1 MGGWTYF
8 LLHSLEVSS
17 AVPSLA
23 IPKKI
28 LLPKGSGAWEISS
41 ILAKEKIIPRGYPFF
56 LLTLFTHRY
65 QSLRAGEY
73 LLNPAMSH
81 REILEILE
89 KGRIVLYSITI
100 PEGMLLREIADLLE
114 RKGLGRRERILTL
127 SRDPTFLISLGI
139 EADGLE
145 GYLLPNTYLFPRD
158 FGEEGVL
165 RVMAEANTRIF
176 TLERLWRAKEM
187 GLTRHQVLTL
197 ASLIEKEAKEDGE
210 RSLVSMVYHNRLL
223 KGMRLQCDPT
233 VIYALGESFRGD
245 LTREALSFPSP
256 YNTYLQAGLPPGP
269 ICNPGEASLLAALY
283 PAEGNSLY
291 FVSQN
296 NGRHHFSITLEE
308 HNRAVRQYQP
318 RRKTVTP

>member
-1 MGGWTYF
+1 
-8 LLHSLEVSS
+8 
-17 AVPSLA
+17 
-23 IPKKI
+23 
-28 LLPKGSGAWEISS
+28 
-41 ILAKEKIIPRGYPFF
+41 
-56 LLTLFTHRY
+56 
-65 QSLRAGEY
+65 
-73 LLNPAMSH
+73 
-81 REILEILE
+81 
-89 KGRIVLYSITI
+89 
-100 PEGMLLREIADLLE
+100 
-114 RKGLGRRERILTL
+114 
-127 SRDPTFLISLGI
+127 
-139 EADGLE
+139 
-145 GYLLPNTYLFPRD
+145 
-158 FGEEGVL
+158 
-165 RVMAEANTRIF
+165 MAEANTRIF
-176 TLERLWRAKEM
+176 TPERLWRAKEM

-210 RSLVSMVYHNRLL
+210 RPLVSRVYHNRLL

-245 LTREALSFPSP
+245 LTRETLFFPSP

-296 NGRHHFSITLEE
+296 NGRHHFSISLEE